1 MSARMRDPFSESS
14 ALPENLTLREEEEL
28 CEGQSDSTWEMR
40 FTDLLLT
47 SSGFCEEEYPG
58 LHRKSRAVLV
68 PFSASYMY
76 EQAFTC
82 VTRTKSPDING
93 LTSVGKSVCTDL
105 RFDQE
110 FSIHAVKRKN
120 YFIINIT
127 FFNACTC
134 L

>member
-58 LHRKSRAVLV
+58 LHRKPRAVLV

-82 VTRTKSPDING
+82 VTRTKSPDINC